1 MHGHKW
7 QRRDWLKAA
16 IALMVPAGAARAA
29 PKSVELPCEKVF
41 AYLKDYYGLPASER
55 GLFRMAY
62 FAQITNVNTE
72 DLSLSLKH
80 KGQTVPLSLGKE
92 GLISPLPSAQALND
106 KATLILSAPEG
117 AKLAFSIRL
126 ELMPAFAPEAR
137 MEVAALKPAMIQA
150 AKGVKKAAG
159 LMAMA
164 VPDYDTLI
172 IRGIGAGE
180 VVLKDGSRRPLP
192 LRPALTAK
200 NGTAVPAMP
209 YFTPARWPEAVA
221 IQFAKAPD
229 FVLIVPA
236 PKT

>member
-1 MHGHKW
+1 M
-7 QRRDWLKAA
+7 AA
-16 IALMVPAGAARAA
+16 IALMVPASAARAA

-41 AYLKDYYGLPASER
+41 AYLKDYYSLPAAER

-62 FAQITNVNTE
+62 FAQITNASPE
-72 DLSLSLKH
+72 DIGFSLKH
-80 KGQTVPLSLGKE
+80 KGQIMPLSLGKE

-106 KATLILSAPEG
+106 KALLILSAP
-117 AKLAFSIRL
+117 ADSKVSFSIRL

-137 MEVAALKPAMIQA
+137 MDVVALKPAMIQA

-164 VPDYDTLI
+164 VPDYDTLM
-172 IRGIGAGE
+172 IRGVGAGE
-180 VVLKDGSRRPLP
+180 VVLRDGSRKPLP
-192 LRPALTAK
+192 IRPALTAK

-229 FVLIVPA
+229 FVLIVPT